1 MRKKYLK
8 TPEEVIKAL
17 KDGKEVKSDFSGYYK
32 MIEGTLCHF
41 FKKNIW
47 MINQCICSTENP
59 YIEEAKPL
67 NWEVGKFY
75 KNRAGRKHICC
86 FILKD
91 KEGVYAVK
99 FVDLESG
106 DFVITDTTGRFLEK
120 AETELDII
128 GEWEE

>member
-1 MRKKYLK
+1 M
-8 TPEEVIKAL
+8 
-17 KDGKEVKSDFSGYYK
+17 KDGKEVKSDFSGSYK
-32 MIEGTLCHF
+32 MIEGRICYF
-41 FKKNIW
+41 FKKKIW
-47 MINQCICSTENP
+47 VISQCICSTENP
-59 YIEEAKPL
+59 YIEEPKSL

-106 DFVITDTTGRFLEK
+106 DIVLTDQTGRYLEK
-120 AETELDII
+120 KETELDIV
-128 GEWEE
+128 GKWEE